1 MSEHPFMS
9 PREVLSA
16 AFGNHD
22 FLSGDL
28 AVETSDVW
36 FEGDV
41 AFVDVDVTDNP
52 IENAVSYR
60 FRIEQDTEVS

>member
-1 MSEHPFMS
+1 MS
-9 PREVLSA
+9 PREALAA

-22 FLSGDL
+22 FLTGNL
-28 AVETSDVW
+28 AVQTSDVW

-41 AFVDVDVTDNP
+41 GYVDVDVTDNP

-60 FRIEQDTEVS
+60 FRIERDPELGAEQ